1 MAGTGSKGT
10 HTRRP
15 GGGPLRRRSSRRRH
29 SSLRRRSPSR
39 RRGKSLRTLLDRQPK
54 TFARHEDYSSLI
66 TLFRNSARLQT
77 LTVSPRCWS
86 LLNTARI
93 DPDNLYHFY
102 RTYRLPEHPFFPLF
116 LRLKRDYFAERER
129 IRAERRVAIRG
140 IVRTC
145 PEYALE
151 FLRYLGH
158 LEDHY
163 NAADEHPLWQSQL
176 YPSSKK
182 AAREAAGRNF
192 LDWIATFGEHLEAL
206 AVHYRDFSRHDARM
220 LLSAFVLG
228 CPRDDIP
235 PRPPG
240 PRAVARAYRRESLRH
255 HPDRGG
261 DAAMFIELKK
271 AKDTLQGKA

>member
-1 MAGTGSKGT
+1 MTGTRSQKHSKLRGSP
-10 HTRRP
+10 RRY
-15 GGGPLRRRSSRRRH
+15 

-39 RRGKSLRTLLDRQPK
+39 RRGKRLRTLLDRQPK

-66 TLFRNSARLQT
+66 TLFRNSTRLQS

-116 LRLKRDYFAERER
+116 LRLKRDYLASRER
-129 IRAERRVAIRG
+129 IKAERRVAIRE

-145 PEYALE
+145 PDYALT
-151 FLRYLGH
+151 FMRYLGH

-163 NAADEHPLWQSQL
+163 NAAGEHPLWQSQL
-176 YPSSKK
+176 YPSSKR
-182 AAREAAGRNF
+182 AAHRTSVRGF
-192 LDWIATFGEHLEAL
+192 VDWIKVFERHLEAL
-206 AVHYRDFSRHDARM
+206 AVHYHDFSERDSRM
-220 LLSAFVLG
+220 LLSTFVLG
-228 CPRDDIP
+228 CPPDSIP
-235 PRPPG
+235 PRAPHE
-240 PRAVARAYRRESLRH
+240 RAVARAYRRESLRH

-261 DAAMFIELKK
+261 DAAVFIELKK
-271 AKDTLQGKA
+271 AKDNLQGKAQSNTRHSA